1 MGVGRLQQ
9 LLHELQRHE
18 PIQVAFVMED
28 TGALVAWAGHSPAF
42 SPTGSFAPR
51 EADKE
56 PNDNLY
62 LTPLGEHHFLGVLF
76 AQEQDMEQVRGLIVG
91 REPALVA
98 CLKP

>member
-1 MGVGRLQQ
+1 LF
-9 LLHELQRHE
+9 
-18 PIQVAFVMED
+18 P
-28 TGALVAWAGHSPAF
+28 
-42 SPTGSFAPR
+42 PR

-91 REPALVA
+91 REPALSS
-98 CLKP
+98 CLRP